1 MKRVVYLIVVAVAFL
16 LGALHSILAFVLQ
29 KWPSVDALWFFG
41 TGLAQLFYSG
51 LNLILARQGI
61 LARQAAGTDVR
72 LIVRVSNVLMLV
84 FIGFSAQILGLKGNP
99 QVLVLAATGI
109 LMLGLSLVS

>member
-1 MKRVVYLIVVAVAFL
+1 MKHILYLTVVTIAFL
-16 LGALHSILAFVLQ
+16 LGALHSTLTFVIQ

-51 LNLILARQGI
+51 LNLILARRG
-61 LARQAAGTDVR
+61 AGTDVR
-72 LIVRVSNVLMLV
+72 VIVRITNVLMLV

-99 QVLVLAATGI
+99 QVMVLGATGI
-109 LMLGLSLVS
+109 LMLGLSLAS